1 MLRYMAS
8 RNVKILNQIL
18 NFWNLWVKGF
28 QTVYRLSKSVD
39 ILEAFP
45 SEVTWPKQESY
56 TYEILAYVT
65 ESILFWI
72 LVFILIVPTV
82 TEP

>member
-1 MLRYMAS
+1 MLQYPQKIPIDVMLRYMAS

-45 SEVTWPKQESY
+45 SEVTWPKQES
-56 TYEILAYVT
+56 
-65 ESILFWI
+65 
-72 LVFILIVPTV
+72 
-82 TEP
+82 

>member
-1 MLRYMAS
+1 MLQYPQKIPIDVMLRYMAS

-39 ILEAFP
+39 ILE
-45 SEVTWPKQESY
+45 EVISSVVIESQ
-56 TYEILAYVT
+56 YE
-65 ESILFWI
+65 
-72 LVFILIVPTV
+72 P
-82 TEP
+82 